1 MVLVGKGSPEKDLDE
16 ALPEEFWEEYSLKAL
31 LGNDARTRMLQFFM
45 VHQDWDYT
53 LKDVARHTHT
63 GERTLYRIAP
73 DLIKLGI
80 IKLSRGIGAAKLYI
94 WNREN
99 PISKTLDKLAL
110 EIAVQL
116 AKQAS
121 AET

>member
-1 MVLVGKGSPEKDLDE
+1 MVPVENVSAEKRLDE

-45 VHQDWDYT
+45 VHRDWDYT

-73 DLIKLGI
+73 DLTKLGI
-80 IKLSRGIGAAKLYI
+80 IKLSRRIGAAKLYI

-99 PISKTLDKLAL
+99 PINKTLDKLAL

-116 AKQAS
+116 TEQTADTS
-121 AET
+121 

>member
-1 MVLVGKGSPEKDLDE
+1 MVLVEKENLEKNLDE
-16 ALPEEFWEEYSLKAL
+16 VLPEEFWEEYSLKAL

-45 VHQDWDYT
+45 VHRDWDYT

-80 IKLSRGIGAAKLYI
+80 IKLSRRIGAAKLYI

-99 PISKTLDKLAL
+99 SISRALDKLAL

-116 AKQAS
+116 AEQTAT
-121 AET
+121 ET